1 MGLHCLLTTVW
12 SKSYALYNIT
22 LFSLFCRMDLED
34 ERQAEVL
41 HRQEYEQSLRVM
53 ENFDPGDYM
62 IDDEADY
69 HDYLIDDD
77 DYYDPNGEPC

>member
-1 MGLHCLLTTVW
+1 
-12 SKSYALYNIT
+12 
-22 LFSLFCRMDLED
+22 MDLED

-41 HRQEYEQSLRVM
+41 HRHEYEQSLRVM